1 MASTTNA
8 SANSTKAP
16 ASLITFYALG
26 YVGAYV
32 ALITPV
38 ASTLALRV
46 ADLDPDGKVASLGLI
61 SAVGALF
68 ALVTNPLAGALSDR
82 STSRFGRRRP
92 FIAGGTVGGV
102 IGLAVVGFAPSVP
115 VALVGWIIA
124 QISFNLVLAA
134 LQALLPDQ
142 IPFEQRAKV
151 SAVLGISQQVSP
163 VVGIG
168 IATGVMA
175 SGAGFGL
182 VFLVPGVVGAALL
195 ALLVVKLPDRQL
207 ETAVGRFS
215 LLEFAK
221 GFRPTAGR
229 AADFGWTFFGR
240 FFVILGFAFYT
251 SYQVYFITDR
261 LDVPVDGVTVVQ
273 LIAVLVFSV
282 VLTGSAVV
290 SGRLSDRWHRR
301 KVFVYLAV
309 AIVGVGMVML
319 SLTTTVELFYV
330 AAAVMGLGIG
340 SFFAVD
346 LALVTDVLPDQEH
359 AAAKDLGIF
368 NIANTLPQS
377 IAPAVAPAILAIG
390 GGTENYTVLFLIAAG
405 LALVG
410 AAFIVPVKAVR

>member
-1 MASTTNA
+1 VASTTNA
-8 SANSTKAP
+8 SANSTRAP

-38 ASTLALRV
+38 ATTLALKV
-46 ADLDPDGKVASLGLI
+46 ADLDPDGKAASLGLI
-61 SAVGALF
+61 SAVGAFF

-82 STSRFGRRRP
+82 TTSRFGRRRP
-92 FIAGGTVGGV
+92 FIVGGTIGGV
-102 IGLAVVGFAPSVP
+102 IGLAVVGFAPTIP

-124 QISFNLVLAA
+124 QVSFNLVLAA

-163 VVGIG
+163 LIGIG
-168 IATGVMA
+168 IATGVIA

-182 VFLVPGVVGAALL
+182 VFLVPGLVGAALL

-207 ETAVGRFS
+207 ETAVERFS
-215 LLEFAK
+215 LLEFVR
-221 GFRPTAGR
+221 GFRPTPGR

-240 FFVILGFAFYT
+240 FFVILGFAIYT
-251 SYQVYFITDR
+251 TYQVYFITDR
-261 LDVPVDGVTVVQ
+261 LGVPASGVTIVQ
-273 LIAVLVFSV
+273 LVAVLIFSI
-282 VLTGSAVV
+282 VLTVSAVI
-290 SGRLSDRWHRR
+290 SGRFSDRWHRR
-301 KVFVYLAV
+301 KIFVYIAV
-309 AIVGVGMVML
+309 AVVGVGMVML
-319 SLTTTVELFYV
+319 SLTTTVELFYL
-330 AAAVMGLGIG
+330 AAAVMGVGIG
-340 SFFAVD
+340 AFFAVD

-377 IAPAVAPAILAIG
+377 VAPAIAPIILAIG
-390 GGTENYTVLFLIAAG
+390 GGTGNYTVLFLVAAG

-410 AAFIVPVKAVR
+410 AAFIVPIKAVR